1 MGYVSEAI
9 LLILAVIFPLSCV
22 LFFLKGLIR
31 NLGDT
36 NSITEVPKE
45 EKE

>member
-1 MGYVSEAI
+1 MGYISEAV

-31 NLGDT
+31 NLGDP
-36 NSITEVPKE
+36 SKITEMPKE

>member
-1 MGYVSEAI
+1 MGYVSEAV

-22 LFFLKGLIR
+22 LCFLKALIQ

-36 NSITEVPKE
+36 STITEVPKE

>member
-1 MGYVSEAI
+1 MEYVSEAV

-22 LFFLKGLIR
+22 LFFLKALIR

-36 NSITEVPKE
+36 STVTEVPKE

>member
-1 MGYVSEAI
+1 MGYISEAVF
-9 LLILAVIFPLSCV
+9 LILAVIFPLSCV
-22 LFFLKGLIR
+22 LFFLKVLIR

-36 NSITEVPKE
+36 SKITEMPKE

>member
-1 MGYVSEAI
+1 MGYVSEAV
-9 LLILAVIFPLSCV
+9 LLILAVLFPLSCV

-36 NSITEVPKE
+36 SSITEVPKE